1 MNFSDFISLTFFF
14 AVSMIMKFERKRFF
28 WWNSSIKSVQY
39 VCNINFGFYRF
50 STFWFLSWY
59 SYRFFYVRSQT
70 SLNCIIQGGHVLKL
84 RSARGCRAIFFNFFF
99 LAFWL
104 FYVRCQSRER
114 RVYLKSREKWVS
126 LTSCPDKL
134 VLFKMESLMETEKNS
149 RNEKRMNRICWSV
162 KDEISRHCS

>member
-84 RSARGCRAIFFNFFF
+84 RSARGCRAIFFFGF
-99 LAFWL
+99 LAFLCQVSVTWETRVSEEQGKVSFSYFMSGQISIIQNGIL
-104 FYVRCQSRER
+104 NGDRKKTAETKREWTEYVD
-114 RVYLKSREKWVS
+114 L
-126 LTSCPDKL
+126 
-134 VLFKMESLMETEKNS
+134 
-149 RNEKRMNRICWSV
+149 
-162 KDEISRHCS
+162 